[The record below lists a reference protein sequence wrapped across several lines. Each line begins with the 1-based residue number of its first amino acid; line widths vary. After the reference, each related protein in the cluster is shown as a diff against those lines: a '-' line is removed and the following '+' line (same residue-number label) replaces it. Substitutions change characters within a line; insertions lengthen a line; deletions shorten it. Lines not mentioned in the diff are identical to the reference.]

1 MLDFNN
7 LEYDYGSVMHYGPR
21 AFSINGS
28 DTIIPLKPLG
38 DNIMGQRV
46 RISDKDILR
55 LNRMYCP
62 KPNRP
67 PPESLSAFFMQMNY
81 KMNKMFSKIF
91 SKFY

>member
-1 MLDFNN
+1 
-7 LEYDYGSVMHYGPR
+7 MHYPAT
-21 AFSINGS
+21 AFSINGNA
-28 DTIIPLKPLG
+28 TIVPLRPLG

-46 RISDKDILR
+46 RISDKDVLR

-67 PPESLSAFFMQMNY
+67 TPESLSAFFMKMNY
-81 KMNKMFSKIF
+81 AMNKMFGKIF